1 GRQSACD
8 RVSRRRD
15 EHHVTSR
22 AGDARSRAPVSGI
35 GGCIGPSRGS
45 RRLCARRPRPQAAA
59 RPRRDRACLRGH
71 DPSRPWLHVVDH
83 RPMKCCARSNWSG
96 TNAEITPILHVAHMS
111 TPGVDVA
118 NRVKGASRGVPESA
132 LAGRGLRGRPAPARA
147 RGGAVGVAGTGGVGV
162 WSVVVA
168 LPAVQAEF
176 NVARSAA
183 SLPYTMTMICFGFG
197 GILLGRL
204 PDRFPIILPRG
215 GG

>member
-59 RPRRDRACLRGH
+59 RPRRDRACLRGPA
-71 DPSRPWLHVVDH
+71 PSRPWLHVVDH

-118 NRVKGASRGVPESA
+118 NRVEDASRGIPESA
-132 LAGRGLRGRPAPARA
+132 YAWTRLGAALALAAI
-147 RGGAVGVAGTGGVGV
+147 GGVGM
-162 WSVVVA
+162 WSVIVA

-176 NVARSAA
+176 GVARSAA
-183 SLPYTMTMICFGFG
+183 
-197 GILLGRL
+197 
-204 PDRFPIILPRG
+204 
-215 GG
+215 